1 MVRIR
6 RSQTRRTLGKLAEN
20 ELGRPIA
27 LSRSFVVDALEEGPD
42 GSAAS
47 ELTVGVVA
55 ERLGI
60 DPSRASRM
68 VAEAIDAGDVVRV
81 ASQSDGRRI
90 TLELT
95 AQGRELAREARRV
108 RLTFFDRA
116 MAGWPAQEREQLSRL
131 LTKFIDGLNAARP
144 EK

>member
-6 RSQTRRTLGKLAEN
+6 RSQTRRTLGKLAEK

-42 GSAAS
+42 RSAS

-55 ERLGI
+55 ERMGI

-95 AQGRELAREARRV
+95 MQGRELAREARRF
-108 RLTFFDRA
+108 RLKFFDRA
-116 MAGWPAQEREQLSRL
+116 MAGWSAQEREQLSRL
-131 LTKFIDGLNAARP
+131 LTKFIDGLNEARP
-144 EK
+144 DK